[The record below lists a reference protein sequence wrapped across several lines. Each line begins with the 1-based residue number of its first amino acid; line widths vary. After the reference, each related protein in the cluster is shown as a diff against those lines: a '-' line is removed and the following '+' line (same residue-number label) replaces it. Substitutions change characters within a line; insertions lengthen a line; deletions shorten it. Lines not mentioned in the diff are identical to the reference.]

1 MDVTKSI
8 FEGLDWFVLGLYFAI
23 LVGVAVW
30 VALQRNKNTEDYFLA
45 GRNVG
50 WFVIGASI
58 FASNIGSEHVVGL
71 AGTGFSSGT
80 PLAHYELHA
89 WIVLL
94 LGWLFLPF
102 YIRSGA
108 FTMPE
113 FLEKR
118 FDSRS
123 RWFLSVFSLFA
134 YVLTKVSVTIYAGGI
149 VVSELLNLDFWVGAI
164 GIVVFTGI
172 YTIIG
177 GLKAVVYTETLQTI
191 VLILGSVIIT
201 FLGFQEV
208 GGWDELTKTVT
219 EVSPDHFN
227 MWRPWDDPDFPW
239 AGLLFGGTIVG
250 IWYWCT
256 DQYIVQR
263 TLAANNITIG
273 RRGAIFGAY
282 LKLLPILIFLV
293 PGIIAYAL
301 TIQNPE
307 IYSVIDPVTGVER
320 ADRAF
325 PMLVTTL
332 LPVGLK
338 GLVAGGLMAALMS
351 SLASVFNS
359 CSTIFTIDIYKQ
371 ISPEKSEQFLVNV
384 GKIATVVIVVLGI
397 AWIPIMEK
405 IGGGVMYQY
414 LQNVQAYIAPPVTT
428 VFLLGIIWKRVNA
441 QAAIVTLF
449 SGLFLLIL
457 RLGSEIATNEG
468 IIESGFLYDFASV
481 NFSYM
486 AIWMFIF
493 SVALCIST
501 SLLTSEP
508 DYKKIQGLSYGT
520 LTSSDRISSEKSYTT
535 IDVVLSIV
543 LVLIVI
549 GILIFFSPIFFD
561 LKFNKLIIFFF
572 FYILPV
578 LSGSSIL

>member
-1 MDVTKSI
+1 MESVL
-8 FEGLDWFVLGLYFAI
+8 EGLDWVVLGIYFA
-23 LVGVAVW
+23 LLMGVAIW
-30 VALQRNKNTEDYFLA
+30 VVLQKNKNTEDYFLA

-71 AGTGFSSGT
+71 AGTGFASGT
-80 PLAHYELHA
+80 PMAHYELHA

-149 VVSELLNLDFWVGAI
+149 VVSELLAIPFWYGAI
-164 GIVVFTGI
+164 GIVLFTGA

-177 GLKAVVYTETLQTI
+177 GMKAVIYTETLQTI
-191 VLILGSVIIT
+191 VLILGSIIIT
-201 FLGFQEV
+201 YLGLQEV
-208 GGWDELTKTVT
+208 GGWTQLRETVT
-219 EVSPDHFN
+219 AVSPDHFN
-227 MWRPWDDPDFPW
+227 MWRPMDDPDFPW
-239 AGLLFGGTIVG
+239 HGLLFGGTIVG

-293 PGIIAYAL
+293 PGIIAFAL
-301 TIQNPE
+301 SIQNPE
-307 IYSVIDPVTGVER
+307 IYSVAK

-325 PMLVTTL
+325 PMLVKTL

-359 CSTIFTIDIYKQ
+359 CSTIFTIDIYKKLQ
-371 ISPEKSEQFLVNV
+371 PKKSEKELINI
-384 GKIATVVIVVLGI
+384 GKIATTIIVVLGI
-397 AWIPIMEK
+397 VWIPIMEK

-414 LQNVQAYIAPPVTT
+414 LQNVQSYIAPPVTS
-428 VFLLGIIWKRVNA
+428 VFLLGILWKRVNST
-441 QAAIVTLF
+441 AAITTLF
-449 SGLFLLIL
+449 TGLILLVL
-457 RLGSEIATNEG
+457 RLGSEIYYQPEIASGEAV
-468 IIESGFLYDFASV
+468 SGFLFAFATV
-481 NFSYM
+481 NFSVM
-486 AIWMFIF
+486 AIYMFVFSVILCITVTLYTDEPDYTKIEGLSFGTLTVQNREQFKKSYSTIDIIF
-493 SVALCIST
+493 SV
-501 SLLTSEP
+501 LL
-508 DYKKIQGLSYGT
+508 
-520 LTSSDRISSEKSYTT
+520 
-535 IDVVLSIV
+535 VF
-543 LVLIVI
+543 IVI
-549 GILIFFSPIFFD
+549 GILMYFTS
-561 LKFNKLIIFFF
+561 
-572 FYILPV
+572 
-578 LSGSSIL
+578 

>member
-1 MDVTKSI
+1 MNQLLVAATSVL
-8 FEGLDWFVLGLYFAI
+8 EGFDWIVLAIYFLA
-23 LVGVAVW
+23 LVAVAVW
-30 VALQRNKNTEDYFLA
+30 VVIQKNNNTEDYFLA

-71 AGTGFSSGT
+71 AGTGFESGT
-80 PLAHYELHA
+80 PMAHYELHA

-123 RWFLSVFSLFA
+123 RWFLSVFSLVA

-149 VVSELLNLDFWVGAI
+149 VVSELLAIPFWYGAI
-164 GIVVFTGI
+164 GIVIFTGI
-172 YTIIG
+172 YTVIG
-177 GLKAVVYTETLQTI
+177 GMKAVIYTETLQTV

-201 FLGFQEV
+201 YLGLQEV
-208 GGWDELTKTVT
+208 GGWSQLRETVT
-219 EVSPDHFN
+219 AVSPDHFN
-227 MWRPWDDPDFPW
+227 MWRPMSDPQFPW
-239 AGLLFGGTIVG
+239 TGLLIGGTIVG

-263 TLAANNITIG
+263 TLAANNIKIG

-293 PGIIAYAL
+293 PGIIAFAL
-301 TIQNPE
+301 SIQNPE
-307 IYSVIDPVTGVER
+307 VFSVEK

-325 PMLVTTL
+325 PMLVKTL

-359 CSTIFTIDIYKQ
+359 CSTIFTIDIYKKLHPNK
-371 ISPEKSEQFLVNV
+371 SEKSLLKI
-384 GKIATVVIVVLGI
+384 GKIATGFIVVLGI
-397 AWIPIMEK
+397 IWIPIMEK

-414 LQNVQAYIAPPVTT
+414 LQNVQSYIAPPVTA
-428 VFLLGIIWKRVNA
+428 VFLLGIVWKRVNST
-441 QAAIVTLF
+441 AAITTLLAGF
-449 SGLFLLIL
+449 VLLVI
-457 RLGSEIATNEG
+457 RLGSEIYFQPQIT
-468 IIESGFLYDFASV
+468 SGEAVAHALYDFATI
-481 NFSYM
+481 NFAHM
-486 AIWMFIF
+486 AIFMFVF
-493 SVALCIST
+493 SVILCVST
-501 SLLTSEP
+501 SLFTTAP
-508 DYKKIQGLSYGT
+508 DYKTIVGLSFGT
-520 LTSSDRISSEKSYTT
+520 LTEEQKQAHKDSYDT
-535 IDVVLSIV
+535 IDVVLSV
-543 LVLIVI
+543 LLVFLVV
-549 GILIFFSPIFFD
+549 GIL
-561 LKFNKLIIFFF
+561 
-572 FYILPV
+572 FYFT
-578 LSGSSIL
+578 G

>member
-1 MDVTKSI
+1 MTSVLQQ
-8 FEGLDWFVLGLYFAI
+8 LDWIVLGIYFLALI
-23 LVGVAVW
+23 AVAVW
-30 VALQRNKNTEDYFLA
+30 VFIQKNSNTEDYFLA

-71 AGTGFSSGT
+71 AGTGFESGT
-80 PLAHYELHA
+80 PMAHYELHA

-123 RWFLSVFSLFA
+123 RWFLSVFSLLA
-134 YVLTKVSVTIYAGGI
+134 YVLTKVSITIYAGGI
-149 VVSELLNLDFWVGAI
+149 VVSELLGIPFWYGAI

-172 YTIIG
+172 YTVIG
-177 GLKAVVYTETLQTI
+177 GLKAVIYTETLQTV
-191 VLILGSVIIT
+191 VLIFGSVVIT
-201 FLGFQEV
+201 YLGLQEV
-208 GGWDELTKTVT
+208 GGWSQLRETVT
-219 EVSPDHFN
+219 TVSPDHFN
-227 MWRPWDDPDFPW
+227 MWRPMNDPQFPW
-239 AGLLFGGTIVG
+239 TGLLIGGTIVG

-263 TLAANNITIG
+263 TLAANNITIA

-293 PGIIAYAL
+293 PGIIAFAL
-301 TIQNPE
+301 TLQQPE
-307 IYSVIDPVTGVER
+307 VFQVTK

-325 PMLVTTL
+325 PMLVKTL

-359 CSTIFTIDIYKQ
+359 CSTIFTIDIYKK
-371 ISPEKSEQFLVNV
+371 IRPDKSEESLIRI
-384 GKIATVVIVVLGI
+384 GKIATAIIVVLGI
-397 AWIPIMEK
+397 IWIPIMEK

-414 LQNVQAYIAPPVTT
+414 LQNVQSYIAPPVTA
-428 VFLLGIIWKRVNA
+428 VFLLGIIWKRVTSD
-441 QAAIVTLF
+441 AAITTLI
-449 SGLFLLIL
+449 SGLILLFL
-457 RLGSEIATNEG
+457 RLGTEIYFQKEITSGIEVSGIAFAFATIN
-468 IIESGFLYDFASV
+468 FAH
-481 NFSYM
+481 M
-486 AIWMFIF
+486 AIFMFIF
-493 SVALCIST
+493 SVFLCVGVSMA
-501 SLLTSEP
+501 SAVP
-508 DYKKIQGLSYGT
+508 DYARIEGLSFGT
-520 LTSSDRISSEKSYTT
+520 MTAKMKQEFRESFNTT
-535 IDVVLSIV
+535 DLVLSAI
-543 LVLIVI
+543 LVGIVI
-549 GILIFFSPIFFD
+549 
-561 LKFNKLIIFFF
+561 
-572 FYILPV
+572 
-578 LSGSSIL
+578 SILLYFTG

>member
-1 MDVTKSI
+1 MNQLLVAATSVL
-8 FEGLDWFVLGLYFAI
+8 EGFDWIVLAIYFLA
-23 LVGVAVW
+23 LVAVAVW
-30 VALQRNKNTEDYFLA
+30 VVIQKNNNTEDYFLA

-71 AGTGFSSGT
+71 AGTGFESGT
-80 PLAHYELHA
+80 PMAHYELHA

-123 RWFLSVFSLFA
+123 RWFLSVFSLVA

-149 VVSELLNLDFWVGAI
+149 VVSELLAIPFWYGAI
-164 GIVVFTGI
+164 GIVIFTGI
-172 YTIIG
+172 YTVIG
-177 GLKAVVYTETLQTI
+177 GMKAVIYTETLQTV

-201 FLGFQEV
+201 YLGLQEV
-208 GGWDELTKTVT
+208 GGWSQLRETVT
-219 EVSPDHFN
+219 AVSPDHFN
-227 MWRPWDDPDFPW
+227 MWRPMSDPQFPW
-239 AGLLFGGTIVG
+239 TGLLIGGTIVG

-263 TLAANNITIG
+263 TLAANNIKIG

-293 PGIIAYAL
+293 PGIIAFAL
-301 TIQNPE
+301 SIQNPE
-307 IYSVIDPVTGVER
+307 VFSVEK

-325 PMLVTTL
+325 PMLVKTL

-359 CSTIFTIDIYKQ
+359 CSTIFTIDIYKKLHPNK
-371 ISPEKSEQFLVNV
+371 SEKSLLKI
-384 GKIATVVIVVLGI
+384 GKIATGFIVVLGI
-397 AWIPIMEK
+397 IWIPIMEK

-414 LQNVQAYIAPPVTT
+414 LQNVQSYIAPPVTA
-428 VFLLGIIWKRVNA
+428 VFLLGIVWKRVNST
-441 QAAIVTLF
+441 AAITTLLAGF
-449 SGLFLLIL
+449 VLLVI
-457 RLGSEIATNEG
+457 RLGSEIYFQPQIT
-468 IIESGFLYDFASV
+468 SGEAVAHALYDFATI
-481 NFSYM
+481 NFAHM
-486 AIWMFIF
+486 AIFMFVF
-493 SVALCIST
+493 SVILCVST
-501 SLLTSEP
+501 SLLTTAP
-508 DYKKIQGLSYGT
+508 DYKTIVGLSFGT
-520 LTSSDRISSEKSYTT
+520 LTHEQKQAHKSSYDT
-535 IDVVLSIV
+535 IDVVLSV
-543 LVLIVI
+543 LLVFLVV
-549 GILIFFSPIFFD
+549 GILCYFT
-561 LKFNKLIIFFF
+561 
-572 FYILPV
+572 
-578 LSGSSIL
+578 G

>member
-1 MDVTKSI
+1 MQY
-8 FEGLDWFVLGLYFAI
+8 LL
-23 LVGVAVW
+23 GVAVW

-384 GKIATVVIVVLGI
+384 GKMATVVIVVLGI

-457 RLGSEIATNEG
+457 RLGSEIAKNEG
-468 IIESGFLYDFASV
+468 IIETGFLYDFASV

-520 LTSSDRISSEKSYTT
+520 LTSSDKISSEKSYNS
-535 IDVVLSIV
+535 IDVVLSFV

-549 GILIFFSPIFFD
+549 GILIFFSPIFF
-561 LKFNKLIIFFF
+561 
-572 FYILPV
+572 
-578 LSGSSIL
+578 

>member
-1 MDVTKSI
+1 MNSSSI
-8 FEGLDWFVLGLYFAI
+8 FQTLDWVVLGIYFLI
-23 LVGVAVW
+23 LIVVAVW

-102 YIRSGA
+102 YMRSGA

-149 VVSELLNLDFWVGAI
+149 VVSELLNLDFWIGAI
-164 GIVVFTGI
+164 GIVVFTGL

-177 GLKAVVYTETLQTI
+177 GLKAVVYTETLQTV

-201 FLGFQEV
+201 YLGFQEV
-208 GGWDELTKTVT
+208 GGWNELTKTVT

-227 MWRPWDDPDFPW
+227 MWRPMNDPDFPW
-239 AGLLFGGTIVG
+239 TGLLIGGTIVG

-263 TLAANNITIG
+263 TLAANNIMIG

-282 LKLLPILIFLV
+282 LKLLPILIFLI

-301 TIQNPE
+301 TLQNPE
-307 IYSVIDPVTGVER
+307 MFNVIDSNGIER

-332 LPVGLK
+332 LPVGIK

-359 CSTIFTIDIYKQ
+359 CSTIFTIDIYKK
-371 ISPEKSEQFLVNV
+371 IKPEKSEKYLVNI
-384 GKIATVVIVVLGI
+384 GKIATLVIVVLGI

-414 LQNVQAYIAPPVTT
+414 LQNVQAYIGPPVTA
-428 VFLLGIIWKRVNA
+428 VFLLGILWKRINA
-441 QAAIVTLF
+441 HASIVTL
-449 SGLFLLIL
+449 SAGLVLLIV
-457 RLGSEIATNEG
+457 RLSSEIYFQSEISSGIVVDSVFFEFAT
-468 IIESGFLYDFASV
+468 I
-481 NFSYM
+481 NFSHM
-486 AIWMFIF
+486 AIFIF
-493 SVALCIST
+493 VFSALLCVTVSI
-501 SLLTSEP
+501 LTDEP
-508 DYKKIQGLSYGT
+508 DYSRIKGLSFGT
-520 LTSSDRISSEKSYTT
+520 TTREMISKEKSYTNYD
-535 IDVVLSIV
+535 IIFSVL
-543 LVLIVI
+543 LVLLVI
-549 GILIFFSPIFFD
+549 GILVFFSPIFF
-561 LKFNKLIIFFF
+561 
-572 FYILPV
+572 
-578 LSGSSIL
+578 

>member
-1 MDVTKSI
+1 MNSSSI
-8 FEGLDWFVLGLYFAI
+8 FQTLDWVVLGIYFLI
-23 LVGVAVW
+23 LIVVAVW

-102 YIRSGA
+102 YMRSGA

-149 VVSELLNLDFWVGAI
+149 VVSELLNLDFWIGAI

-177 GLKAVVYTETLQTI
+177 GLKAVVYTETLQTV

-201 FLGFQEV
+201 YLGFQEV
-208 GGWDELTKTVT
+208 GGWNELTKTVT

-227 MWRPWDDPDFPW
+227 MWRPMNDPDFPW
-239 AGLLFGGTIVG
+239 TGLLIGGTIVG
-250 IWYWCT
+250 IWYWCA

-263 TLAANNITIG
+263 TLAANNIMIG

-282 LKLLPILIFLV
+282 LKLLPILIFLI

-307 IYSVIDPVTGVER
+307 MFNVIDSNGIER

-332 LPVGLK
+332 LPVGIK

-359 CSTIFTIDIYKQ
+359 CSTIFTIDIYKK
-371 ISPEKSEQFLVNV
+371 IKPEKSEKYLVNI
-384 GKIATVVIVVLGI
+384 GKIATLVIVVLGI

-414 LQNVQAYIAPPVTT
+414 LQNVQAYIGPPVTA
-428 VFLLGIIWKRVNA
+428 VFLLGILWKRINA
-441 QAAIVTLF
+441 QASIVTL
-449 SGLFLLIL
+449 SAGLVLLIV
-457 RLGSEIATNEG
+457 RLGSEIYFQSEISSGKVVDSVFFEFAT
-468 IIESGFLYDFASV
+468 I
-481 NFSYM
+481 NFSHM
-486 AIWMFIF
+486 AIFIF
-493 SVALCIST
+493 VFSALLCVTVSI
-501 SLLTSEP
+501 LTDEP
-508 DYKKIQGLSYGT
+508 DYSRIKGLSFGT
-520 LTSSDRISSEKSYTT
+520 TTREMISKEKSYTNFD
-535 IDVVLSIV
+535 IIFSVL
-543 LVLIVI
+543 LVLLVI
-549 GILIFFSPIFFD
+549 GILLFFSPLFF
-561 LKFNKLIIFFF
+561 
-572 FYILPV
+572 
-578 LSGSSIL
+578 

>member
-1 MDVTKSI
+1 MTSVLET
-8 FEGLDWFVLGLYFAI
+8 LDWIVLSIYFLALI
-23 LVGVAVW
+23 AVAVW
-30 VALQRNKNTEDYFLA
+30 VVLQKNKNTEDYFLA

-71 AGTGFSSGT
+71 AGTGFESGT
-80 PLAHYELHA
+80 PMAHYELHA

-123 RWFLSVFSLFA
+123 RWFLSVFSLLA

-149 VVSELLNLDFWVGAI
+149 VVSELLGIPFWYGAI
-164 GIVVFTGI
+164 GVVVFTGA
-172 YTIIG
+172 YTVIG
-177 GLKAVVYTETLQTI
+177 GMKAVIYTETLQTI
-191 VLILGSVIIT
+191 VLIFGSIIIT
-201 FLGFQEV
+201 ILGLQQV
-208 GGWDELTKTVT
+208 GGWGELQDTVRA
-219 EVSPDHFN
+219 VSPDHFN
-227 MWRPWDDPDFPW
+227 MWRPMSDPDFPW
-239 AGLLFGGTIVG
+239 TGLLIGGTIVG

-263 TLAANNITIG
+263 TLAANNIKIG

-282 LKLLPILIFLV
+282 LKLLPVLIFLV
-293 PGIIAYAL
+293 PGIIAFAL
-301 TIQNPE
+301 SIQNPE
-307 IYSVIDPVTGVER
+307 IYAIEK

-325 PMLVTTL
+325 PMLVKTL

-359 CSTIFTIDIYKQ
+359 CSTIFTIDIYKKLK
-371 ISPEKSEQFLVNV
+371 PNKSESELLTT
-384 GKIATVVIVVLGI
+384 GKIATAFIVILGI
-397 AWIPIMEK
+397 VWIPIMER

-414 LQNVQAYIAPPVTT
+414 LQNVQSYIAPPVTA

-441 QAAIVTLF
+441 QAAITTLIA
-449 SGLFLLIL
+449 GLALLVL
-457 RLGSEIATNEG
+457 RLSSEIYYQTDISSGAVHDSLMYGFATIN
-468 IIESGFLYDFASV
+468 FAH
-481 NFSYM
+481 M
-486 AIWMFIF
+486 AIFMFLF
-493 SVALCIST
+493 SVALCISVSLAT
-501 SLLTSEP
+501 SPP
-508 DYKKIQGLSYGT
+508 DYKRISGLSFGT
-520 LTSSDRISSEKSYTT
+520 LTKEHKLENKGSYDT
-535 IDVVLSIV
+535 IDVVLSVV
-543 LVLIVI
+543 LVAIVI
-549 GILIFFSPIFFD
+549 GILMYFT
-561 LKFNKLIIFFF
+561 N
-572 FYILPV
+572 
-578 LSGSSIL
+578 

>member
-1 MDVTKSI
+1 MEATKSI
-8 FEGLDWFVLGLYFAI
+8 FEGLDWVVLGIYFAI
-23 LVGVAVW
+23 LIGVAVW

-89 WIVLL
+89 CIVLL

-172 YTIIG
+172 YTIVG
-177 GLKAVVYTETLQTI
+177 GLKAVVYTETLQTV
-191 VLILGSVIIT
+191 VLIAGSIIIT
-201 FLGFQEV
+201 YLGFQEV
-208 GGWDELTKTVT
+208 GGWDQLTKTVI
-219 EVSPDHFN
+219 EVSPEHFN
-227 MWRPWDDPDFPW
+227 MWRPWDDPEFPW

-307 IYSVIDPVTGVER
+307 VFSVIDPETGLER

-371 ISPEKSEQFLVNV
+371 ISPEKSEKFLVNV

-468 IIESGFLYDFASV
+468 LIDSGFLFEFASI

-486 AIWMFIF
+486 AIWMFLF
-493 SVALCIST
+493 SVALCISV

-508 DYKKIQGLSYGT
+508 EYQKIQGLSYGT
-520 LTSSDRISSEKSYTT
+520 LSSQDRLNAENSYST
-535 IDVVLSIV
+535 IDIILSVV

-549 GILIFFSPIFFD
+549 GILLFFSPIFF
-561 LKFNKLIIFFF
+561 
-572 FYILPV
+572 
-578 LSGSSIL
+578 

>member
-1 MDVTKSI
+1 MNQLLVAATSVL
-8 FEGLDWFVLGLYFAI
+8 EGFDWIVLAIYFLA
-23 LVGVAVW
+23 LVAVAVW
-30 VALQRNKNTEDYFLA
+30 VVIQKNNNTEDYFLA

-71 AGTGFSSGT
+71 AGTGFESGT
-80 PLAHYELHA
+80 PMAHYELHA

-123 RWFLSVFSLFA
+123 RWFLSVFSLVA

-149 VVSELLNLDFWVGAI
+149 VVSELLAIPFWYGAI
-164 GIVVFTGI
+164 GIVIFTGI
-172 YTIIG
+172 YTVIG
-177 GLKAVVYTETLQTI
+177 GMKAVIYTETLQTV

-201 FLGFQEV
+201 YLGLQEV
-208 GGWDELTKTVT
+208 GGWSQLRETVT
-219 EVSPDHFN
+219 AVSPDHFN
-227 MWRPWDDPDFPW
+227 MWRPMSDPQFPW
-239 AGLLFGGTIVG
+239 TGLLIGGTIVG

-263 TLAANNITIG
+263 TLAANNIKIG

-293 PGIIAYAL
+293 PGIIAFAL
-301 TIQNPE
+301 SIQNPE
-307 IYSVIDPVTGVER
+307 VFSVEK

-325 PMLVTTL
+325 PMLVKTL

-359 CSTIFTIDIYKQ
+359 CSTIFTIDIYKKLHPNK
-371 ISPEKSEQFLVNV
+371 SEKSLLKI
-384 GKIATVVIVVLGI
+384 GKIATGFIVVLGI
-397 AWIPIMEK
+397 IWIPIMEK

-414 LQNVQAYIAPPVTT
+414 LQNVQSYIAPPVTA
-428 VFLLGIIWKRVNA
+428 VFLLGIVWKRVNST
-441 QAAIVTLF
+441 AAITTLLAGF
-449 SGLFLLIL
+449 VLLVI
-457 RLGSEIATNEG
+457 RLGSEIYFQPQIT
-468 IIESGFLYDFASV
+468 SGEAVAHALYDFATI
-481 NFSYM
+481 NFAHM
-486 AIWMFIF
+486 AIFMFVF
-493 SVALCIST
+493 SVILCVST
-501 SLLTSEP
+501 SLFTTAP
-508 DYKKIQGLSYGT
+508 DYKTIVGLSFGT
-520 LTSSDRISSEKSYTT
+520 LTEEQKQAHKDSYDT
-535 IDVVLSIV
+535 IDVVLSV
-543 LVLIVI
+543 LLVFLVV
-549 GILIFFSPIFFD
+549 GILCYFT
-561 LKFNKLIIFFF
+561 
-572 FYILPV
+572 
-578 LSGSSIL
+578 G

>member
-1 MDVTKSI
+1 MTTVL
-8 FEGLDWFVLGLYFAI
+8 EGLDWIVLGIYFLALI
-23 LVGVAVW
+23 LVAVW
-30 VALQRNKNTEDYFLA
+30 VVLQKNKNTEDYFLA

-149 VVSELLNLDFWVGAI
+149 VVSELLNIDFWVGAI
-164 GIVVFTGI
+164 GIVIFTGA
-172 YTIIG
+172 YTILG
-177 GLKAVVYTETLQTI
+177 GLRAVVYTETLQTV
-191 VLILGSVIIT
+191 VLIMGSVIIT
-201 FLGFQEV
+201 YLGFQEV
-208 GGWDELTKTVT
+208 GGWTQLTETVT
-219 EVSPDHFN
+219 QVSPEHFN

-293 PGIIAYAL
+293 PGIIAFAL

-307 IYSVIDPVTGVER
+307 VFNVMDVNGVQK

-359 CSTIFTIDIYKQ
+359 CSTIFTIDIYKK
-371 ISPEKSEQFLVNV
+371 ISPNKSEKFLVNV
-384 GKIATVVIVVLGI
+384 GKVATVVIVGLGI
-397 AWIPIMEK
+397 LWIPIMEK

-441 QAAIVTLF
+441 QASIVTLF
-449 SGLFLLIL
+449 AGLFLLIL
-457 RLGSEIATNEG
+457 RLGSEIYYQPEIVSG
-468 IIESGFLYDFASV
+468 SEVEGFLFLFATI

-486 AIWMFIF
+486 AIWMFAF
-493 SVALCIST
+493 SVALCIT
-501 SLLTSEP
+501 VTLMTSEP
-508 DYKKIQGLSYGT
+508 DYERIKGLSFGT
-520 LTSSDRISSEKSYTT
+520 IPVHLKTNKQKDYSN
-535 IDVVLSIV
+535 IDIVLSFV

-549 GILIFFSPIFFD
+549 GICIFFSPIVF
-561 LKFNKLIIFFF
+561 
-572 FYILPV
+572 
-578 LSGSSIL
+578 

>member
-1 MDVTKSI
+1 MTSVLET
-8 FEGLDWFVLGLYFAI
+8 LDWIVLGIYFLALI
-23 LVGVAVW
+23 AVAVW
-30 VALQRNKNTEDYFLA
+30 VVLQKNKNTEDYFLA

-71 AGTGFSSGT
+71 AGTGFESGT
-80 PLAHYELHA
+80 PMAHYELHA

-123 RWFLSVFSLFA
+123 RWFLSVFSLLA

-149 VVSELLNLDFWVGAI
+149 VVSELLGIPFWYGAI
-164 GIVVFTGI
+164 GVVVFTGI
-172 YTIIG
+172 YTVIG
-177 GLKAVVYTETLQTI
+177 GMKAVIYTETLQTI
-191 VLILGSVIIT
+191 VLILGSVVIT
-201 FLGFQEV
+201 YLGLQQV
-208 GGWDELTKTVT
+208 GGWNELQDTVRA
-219 EVSPDHFN
+219 VSPDHFN
-227 MWRPWDDPDFPW
+227 MWRPMSDPDFPW
-239 AGLLFGGTIVG
+239 TGLLIGGTIVG

-263 TLAANNITIG
+263 TLAAHNIKIG

-282 LKLLPILIFLV
+282 LKLLPILIFLI
-293 PGIIAYAL
+293 PGIIAFAL
-301 TIQNPE
+301 SIQNPE
-307 IYSVIDPVTGVER
+307 VFAIEK

-325 PMLVTTL
+325 PMLVKTL

-359 CSTIFTIDIYKQ
+359 CSTIFTIDIYKKLK
-371 ISPEKSEQFLVNV
+371 PNKSERELLTT
-384 GKIATVVIVVLGI
+384 GKIATAFIVVLGI
-397 AWIPIMEK
+397 VWIPIMEQ

-414 LQNVQAYIAPPVTT
+414 LQNVQSYIAPPVTA

-441 QAAIVTLF
+441 QAAISTLIA
-449 SGLFLLIL
+449 GLVLLVL
-457 RLGSEIATNEG
+457 RLSSEIYYQADISAGLINDNLLYGFATIN
-468 IIESGFLYDFASV
+468 FAH
-481 NFSYM
+481 M
-486 AIWMFIF
+486 AIFMFLF
-493 SVALCIST
+493 SVALCISVSLAT
-501 SLLTSEP
+501 SPP
-508 DYKKIQGLSYGT
+508 DYKRISGLSFGT
-520 LTSSDRISSEKSYTT
+520 LTKEHKLENKGSYDT
-535 IDVVLSIV
+535 IDVLLSVV
-543 LVLIVI
+543 LVAIVI
-549 GILIFFSPIFFD
+549 GILMYFTS
-561 LKFNKLIIFFF
+561 
-572 FYILPV
+572 
-578 LSGSSIL
+578 